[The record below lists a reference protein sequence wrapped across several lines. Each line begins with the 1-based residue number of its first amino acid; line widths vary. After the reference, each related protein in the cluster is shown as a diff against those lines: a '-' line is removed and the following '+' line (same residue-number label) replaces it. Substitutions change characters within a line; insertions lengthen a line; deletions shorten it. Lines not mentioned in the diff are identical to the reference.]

1 MSDLFSI
8 TFYKCYVV
16 FLFCYIFF
24 FFSSRRRHTR
34 CALVTVFQTCARPI
48 CQKGGCCMKRV
59 YFIRPIGQAGPV
71 KIGCSV
77 GPNKRRHELETWSPV
92 PLEIVAEIDGGFDI
106 ERRFHAKF
114 QDTHERREWFT
125 WSQGLDRKSTR
136 LNSSHYSAYR
146 IP

>member
-1 MSDLFSI
+1 
-8 TFYKCYVV
+8 
-16 FLFCYIFF
+16 
-24 FFSSRRRHTR
+24 
-34 CALVTVFQTCARPI
+34 
-48 CQKGGCCMKRV
+48 MKRV

-125 WSQGLDRKSTR
+125 WSQGLDDTITAINAGELDVSTLPEPVQITQR
-136 LNSSHYSAYR
+136 SAEHTSELQSLMR
-146 IP
+146 ISYAVFCLKKKKQNNNKRITYQHKQ

>member
-1 MSDLFSI
+1 
-8 TFYKCYVV
+8 
-16 FLFCYIFF
+16 
-24 FFSSRRRHTR
+24 
-34 CALVTVFQTCARPI
+34 
-48 CQKGGCCMKRV
+48 MKRV

-125 WSQGLDRKSTR
+125 WSQGLDDTITALNAGAFDVSTLPEPVQITHR
-136 LNSSHYSAYR
+136 IVIPVKTDNDRTRVVEGNSFSILVNLVCSMSLHIILDS
-146 IP
+146 ILLVHS

>member
-1 MSDLFSI
+1 
-8 TFYKCYVV
+8 
-16 FLFCYIFF
+16 
-24 FFSSRRRHTR
+24 
-34 CALVTVFQTCARPI
+34 
-48 CQKGGCCMKRV
+48 MKRV

-106 ERRFHAKF
+106 ERCFHAKF

-125 WSQGLDRKSTR
+125 WSQGLDDTITAINACAFDVSTLPEPVR
-136 LNSSHYSAYR
+136 SEEHTSELQSLMRSQYAVFCLNTKTKK
-146 IP
+146 